1 MKKITKIDFRSP
13 TPINIQI
20 TGQIQRLIATGDLV
34 PGERLPTLRELA
46 AELQINFTT
55 VARAYRALDAEGLI
69 STQHGRGTFV
79 LGPAT
84 EEANTRLREK
94 SLNDLTREYVR
105 ETRHLGFDDQMILQ
119 WVQRSLQHAG
129 PRDEEHLD
137 SPANET
143 DQRGTKKA

>member
-1 MKKITKIDFRSP
+1 MKKIIKIDFRSP
-13 TPINIQI
+13 TPINIQMA
-20 TGQIQRLIATGDLV
+20 GQIRRLIATGELA

-129 PRDEEHLD
+129 ARDEEHLD
-137 SPANET
+137 SLANET
-143 DQRGTKKA
+143 DRRGTKKA